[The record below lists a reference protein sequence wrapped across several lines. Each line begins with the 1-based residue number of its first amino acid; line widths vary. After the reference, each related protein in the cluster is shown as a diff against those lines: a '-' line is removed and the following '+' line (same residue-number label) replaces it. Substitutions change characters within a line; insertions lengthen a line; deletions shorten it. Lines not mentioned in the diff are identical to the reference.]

1 MGYLMGGG
9 LIVNASTISRLR
21 QFLPATLSVV
31 MIPVGG
37 AALGYSAVASAQ
49 PSGSSWDIE
58 VYNDCLKRSKNAYQC
73 CVASGGIPR
82 PGKTCISPL
91 DVNRNPGPLDDL
103 PIVGKL
109 PGLGGVL

>member
-1 MGYLMGGG
+1 MRGRIMDAGT
-9 LIVNASTISRLR
+9 VKRLR
-21 QFLPATLSVV
+21 QFLTATLGAL
-31 MIPVGG
+31 MFLVGG
-37 AALGYSAVASAQ
+37 ASLGYSAIASAQ
-49 PSGSSWDIE
+49 PGGSSSWDIQA
-58 VYNDCLKRSKNAYQC
+58 YNDCMKISKNAYQC

-103 PIVGKL
+103 PVVGKL